1 MEAIIIPKI
10 ELANLIRDSNKL
22 YCLECGGVDNWEWY
36 DESLNSDEFY
46 NKMKDM
52 SNDDLLDFYGCK
64 TIEI

>member
-36 DESLNSDEFY
+36 DKSLNSDEFY
-46 NKMKDM
+46 NRIK
-52 SNDDLLDFYGCK
+52 
-64 TIEI
+64 

>member
-10 ELANLIRDSNKL
+10 ELVNLIRDSNKL

-36 DESLNSDEFY
+36 DESLYSEEDYDEIQ
-46 NKMKDM
+46 NMP
-52 SNDDLLDFYGCK
+52 DDNLIDFYGYE